1 MYGDLSSEVVHCPNC
16 NEDVPKTLYCLNC
29 GYPLYKIEQEEKA
42 KVQPEAEP
50 EALEVVVPEDT
61 EVDMS
66 VEIEQPEE
74 TFIVEEGAEAQ
85 PEVEPE
91 PIQEPE
97 LEPELETE
105 PEPEMIP
112 EEIETTIKVEEEA
125 PPEKLEPEKRIEEVA
140 EAPIA
145 EPLPKMETEADI
157 KVEEEEPEMEPEV
170 EEPQVVKPKV
180 EDKPVI
186 EELKV
191 EAAEEPQVEEPI
203 IEEPEEKAVEEPR
216 VEEPKVEEEPVIEEP
231 EEKAVEEPRVEEP
244 RVEEEPVIE
253 KPEEEAPP
261 PEAEEKVIMEP
272 EETEKPIDYLEE
284 EPELMEAI
292 RLEFAPDPL
301 TKEVMENLAKNITLK
316 IRLVRL
322 LRDGQVK
329 EETFKKLFD
338 SYVEQGRIWVSRRDD
353 SVRRFKADI
362 ERMEEALVTA
372 RKDFELLEIRRNIG
386 DADDEEYKVK
396 APAYNWD
403 IEHLEE
409 EIKNR
414 KGGILYV
421 GNLRKLVP
429 EGEIVELEKMAD
441 TDYVELDG
449 IEGISAETVAKMKE
463 TLAES
468 LNILNS

>member
-42 KVQPEAEP
+42 EVQPEVEP
-50 EALEVVVPEDT
+50 EALEVLAPEEM

-74 TFIVEEGAEAQ
+74 TLTIEEEAEI
-85 PEVEPE
+85 EPE
-91 PIQEPE
+91 IPEPEPE
-97 LEPELETE
+97 LEPEPEIE
-105 PEPEMIP
+105 PEPEP
-112 EEIETTIKVEEEA
+112 EVLPEDIETTIKVELVEEEA
-125 PPEKLEPEKRIEEVA
+125 PSEQLEPEIKVEVIEE
-140 EAPIA
+140 EPEA
-145 EPLPKMETEADI
+145 EPLPEMEA
-157 KVEEEEPEMEPEV
+157 EEEILLVDEELDMEPEP
-170 EEPQVVKPKV
+170 EE
-180 EDKPVI
+180 
-186 EELKV
+186 
-191 EAAEEPQVEEPI
+191 EAAEELIVEEPEI
-203 IEEPEEKAVEEPR
+203 
-216 VEEPKVEEEPVIEEP
+216 EEEPVSEEP
-231 EEKAVEEPRVEEP
+231 E
-244 RVEEEPVIE
+244 I
-253 KPEEEAPP
+253 EEEAPL

-272 EETEKPIDYLEE
+272 EEPEKTIDFIEE

-338 SYVEQGRIWVSRRDD
+338 SYVEQGRIWVSRRDE

-362 ERMEEALVTA
+362 ERMEEALVNA

-421 GNLRKLVP
+421 ANLRNIVP
-429 EGEIVELEKMAD
+429 DEEIVELEKMAD
-441 TDYVELDG
+441 TDYAELDK
-449 IEGISAETVAKMKE
+449 IEEITADTVAKMKE

>member
-42 KVQPEAEP
+42 EVQLEAEP
-50 EALEVVVPEDT
+50 EALVVVVPEEP

-66 VEIEQPEE
+66 IEIEQPDETFVLEE
-74 TFIVEEGAEAQ
+74 TE
-85 PEVEPE
+85 PEIKPEPMPEQELTEPE
-91 PIQEPE
+91 PMLEPE
-97 LEPELETE
+97 PEPELET
-105 PEPEMIP
+105 
-112 EEIETTIKVEEEA
+112 EIETTIKVEELVEEA
-125 PPEKLEPEKRIEEVA
+125 PLEQLEPEIHVEEIEDE
-140 EAPIA
+140 PI
-145 EPLPKMETEADI
+145 EDESVLDMETEADI
-157 KVEEEEPEMEPEV
+157 LMEEEELEMEPE
-170 EEPQVVKPKV
+170 
-180 EDKPVI
+180 
-186 EELKV
+186 L
-191 EAAEEPQVEEPI
+191 
-203 IEEPEEKAVEEPR
+203 EKE
-216 VEEPKVEEEPVIEEP
+216 VIEEP
-231 EEKAVEEPRVEEP
+231 PEEELEVEEPVLEEP
-244 RVEEEPVIE
+244 EIAVEAPLTEVDEEPI
-253 KPEEEAPP
+253 
-261 PEAEEKVIMEP
+261 IMEP
-272 EETEKPIDYLEE
+272 EETEKTIDFIEE
-284 EPELMEAI
+284 ESELMEAI

-301 TKEVMENLAKNITLK
+301 TKEVMDNLAKNITLK

-353 SVRRFKADI
+353 TVRRFKADI
-362 ERMEEALVTA
+362 ERMEESLITA

-403 IEHLEE
+403 MEHLES

-414 KGGILYV
+414 KGGVLYV
-421 GNLRKLVP
+421 ANLRKLVP
-429 EGEIVELEKMAD
+429 DEEIAELETMAD
-441 TDYVELDG
+441 SDYGELDK
-449 IEGISAETVAKMKE
+449 IEGITADTIAKMKE